1 MTDHPLGRRVLEEAI
16 SAKALAST
24 QRERMHLR
32 CQPLRRGQTVR
43 MFCVDHPDTLTSRNS
58 LADTYPGSGPGGL
71 KLCMLRRRAER
82 GSEEQISWPAAD
94 GCGLRLAGGYTV
106 SAWMVISIASAP

>member
-1 MTDHPLGRRVLEEAI
+1 
-16 SAKALAST
+16 
-24 QRERMHLR
+24 
-32 CQPLRRGQTVR
+32 
-43 MFCVDHPDTLTSRNS
+43 MFCVDPAARVDLAAYERVLGPDHPDTLTSRNS

-94 GCGLRLAGGYTV
+94 GCGLRLAGGYNV